1 MAKKTSNAFREVS
14 IAEFFEK
21 NKQFLGFDSLRKA
34 LVMAVKELV
43 DNSLDAT
50 EEARILPDIR
60 VEISQISGDKYKV
73 RVEDNGPGIPFKEV
87 PNVFGKFLYGTKF
100 HKLKQNRGQQGIG
113 AAAVTLYSQL
123 TTGKPI
129 RIWDK
134 PLGKSV
140 GKYFEIMIDTKKN
153 EPEVLVEKEVKMRK
167 PHGLIV
173 EAVMRAEYV
182 KGKQSVDQY
191 LKLTAV
197 ANPHAEIVYKNP
209 KGEIIVFKR
218 GTDKL
223 PPLPKEIKPHPH
235 GLELGQLKKLAKEF
249 SGSLLEFLVKEFSSV
264 GEDSAKEILARFCY
278 YWKDCKEKALTK
290 YNLKNSVNDF
300 VKNKDKIIKLLSKV
314 KPKDLTNEQLELL
327 LRAMRETKLRAPTA
341 KALVPIGEDNLRIG
355 ITKEYDVEFVAVKT
369 RKPKVYS
376 GGIPFLVEAAIAY
389 GNFDKAE
396 ILRFA
401 NRVPLL
407 YKAGE
412 CAITKAIKEI
422 NWKRYGFEVEGDLP
436 KNALILVHV
445 ASVKV
450 PYTSESKE
458 AIADIPEIREEI
470 KRALQEVARQ
480 VQAYI
485 RKREAT
491 KELAEKYLKL
501 YAYGIE
507 VERYL
512 PKLVDEDVD
521 RIVEK
526 VVLERLEN
534 DLKEMIKNNKNLMS
548 LIKNGEY
555 DSALRILKKIVNPL
569 IRKKIIN
576 EEFLRK
582 IIKEVAA

>member
-1 MAKKTSNAFREVS
+1 
-14 IAEFFEK
+14 
-21 NKQFLGFDSLRKA
+21 
-34 LVMAVKELV
+34 MAVKELV
-43 DNSLDAT
+43 DNSLDAA
-50 EEARILPDIR
+50 EEAQILPTIKVD
-60 VEISQISGDKYKV
+60 ISQLSGEKYRV

-100 HKLKQNRGQQGIG
+100 HRLKQNRGQQGIG

-129 RIWDK
+129 KIWDK
-134 PLGKSV
+134 PLGSTKA
-140 GKYFEIMIDTKKN
+140 KYYEIMIDTKRN
-153 EPEVLVEKEVKMRK
+153 EPEVLKEKEVNIRK
-167 PHGLIV
+167 DHGLIV
-173 EAVMRAEYV
+173 EATLKAEYV

-209 KGEIIVFKR
+209 KGETVVFKR
-218 GTDKL
+218 GTNKL
-223 PPLPKEIKPHPH
+223 PPIPKEIKPHPH
-235 GLELGQLKKLAKEF
+235 GLELGQLKKMAKEF
-249 SGSLLEFLVKEFSSV
+249 NGTLLEFLKKEFSSV

-278 YWKDCKEKALTK
+278 YLKECREKAKEK
-290 YNLKNSVNDF
+290 YNLKSSVQDF
-300 VKNKDKIIKLLSKV
+300 VKNKDKVYKLVAKKKVNSLS
-314 KPKDLTNEQLELL
+314 TEELELL
-327 LRAMRETKLRAPTA
+327 LKAMKETKLRAPTA
-341 KALVPIGEDNLRIG
+341 KALIPIGEENLRIG

-389 GNFDKAE
+389 GNFEKPE

-412 CAITKAIKEI
+412 CAITKAIKDI
-422 NWKRYGFEVEGDLP
+422 NWKRYGFDVEGDLP

-480 VQAYI
+480 VQTYI
-485 RKREAT
+485 RKRMAT
-491 KELAEKYLKL
+491 KELAEKYLKF
-501 YAYGIE
+501 YAYGLE
-507 VERYL
+507 VQKYL
-512 PKLVDEDVD
+512 PKLVDKDVD
-521 RIVEK
+521 SIVEK
-526 VVLERLEN
+526 AVLAKLKEE
-534 DLKEMIKNNKNLMS
+534 LKEMIRTNKNLMS
-548 LIKNGEY
+548 LIRSNEI
-555 DSALRILKKIVNPL
+555 DSALKIIKKIVDPL
-569 IRKKIIN
+569 IRKRIIDENFLREVIN
-576 EEFLRK
+576 E
-582 IIKEVAA
+582 IKSKTE